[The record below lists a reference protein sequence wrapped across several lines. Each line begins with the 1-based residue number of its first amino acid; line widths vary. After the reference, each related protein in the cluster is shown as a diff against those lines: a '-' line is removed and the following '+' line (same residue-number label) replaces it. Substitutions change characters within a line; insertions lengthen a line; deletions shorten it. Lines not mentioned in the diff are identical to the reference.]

1 MSKTSILL
9 IMLLVVIAASAG
21 TYIHLAPKGAPSV
34 VYLMAK
40 SLVITAWIMVALILA
55 KMVLPR
61 ILRRE
66 QR

>member
-1 MSKTSILL
+1 MNKTIILL
-9 IMLLVVIAASAG
+9 IILLVVIAASAG
-21 TYIHLAPKGAPSV
+21 TYIHFAPIGAPTV

-55 KMVLPR
+55 KMILPR
-61 ILRRE
+61 ILRRG